1 MQLIGSKPGGR
12 LLLFVC
18 LLLSWQVKAQSGFEN
33 RIVIQ
38 VDGLSV
44 RATVDKPDAKEGET
58 LTLTLAGLTSGATA
72 TVTAGPSAG
81 SSGYE
86 VKQVQGK
93 VNAYTL
99 IMPSGVL
106 YIHVKVTNRRRA
118 GYPGTDARY
127 RFRAGIGQ
135 LVGRG
140 GTVCYRSG

>member
-1 MQLIGSKPGGR
+1 MHMQLIGSKPGGR

-38 VDGLSV
+38 VDGPSV

-86 VKQVQGK
+86 VKQVQGMQIRSSMAAR
-93 VNAYTL
+93 NI
-99 IMPSGVL
+99 IMRLPSIFPV
-106 YIHVKVTNRRRA
+106 
-118 GYPGTDARY
+118 
-127 RFRAGIGQ
+127 
-135 LVGRG
+135 
-140 GTVCYRSG
+140 